1 MQKRTCSIPNCERP
15 CYAKDFC
22 NLHYNRQRN
31 NGDPLTIQQVY
42 KADSDTC
49 KVEGCELGYHAQGYC
64 KTHYTR
70 MYRYGQLE
78 LPQRKKKYESELCN
92 VTLRNGQACK
102 GKRSSLGMC
111 ASHYSKFYKY
121 GSPYADK
128 SQKPNKDNYKFV
140 DAPGHPNA
148 QRTGRILEHRL
159 VMSEHLGRAL
169 LDHENVH
176 HINGNRKD
184 NRIEN
189 LELWSKAQPAGQRV
203 SDKVEWALELLK
215 LYAPEKLRKDND

>member
-1 MQKRTCSIPNCERP
+1 M
-15 CYAKDFC
+15 
-22 NLHYNRQRN
+22 HYNRQRN

-121 GSPYADK
+121 GSPYEDK

-159 VMSEHLGRAL
+159 VMSNHLGRAL